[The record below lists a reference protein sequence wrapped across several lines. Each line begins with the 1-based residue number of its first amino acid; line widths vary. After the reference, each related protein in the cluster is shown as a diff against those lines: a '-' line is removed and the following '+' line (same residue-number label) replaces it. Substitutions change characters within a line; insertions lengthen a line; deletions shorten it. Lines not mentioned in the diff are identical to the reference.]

1 MLRQNG
7 QSPGNFRGCP
17 WFQQSGSK
25 YQEMKE
31 HRDLF
36 LFYIYSK
43 GLSQPQKRGSLRL
56 GDLGVFL
63 YVYGQ
68 KLSWDEVT
76 AETGALTA
84 GAIKVLVHTS
94 AVNQVLSPRCGNF
107 PLIESHVAGWKT

>member
-1 MLRQNG
+1 M
-7 QSPGNFRGCP
+7 
-17 WFQQSGSK
+17 
-25 YQEMKE
+25 
-31 HRDLF
+31 
-36 LFYIYSK
+36 
-43 GLSQPQKRGSLRL
+43 SLGL

-76 AETGALTA
+76 AETGAPTA